1 MAQTLHQNEI
11 FTLQETDIFIWGYL
25 KIIPRTPGPNTKDK
39 VEDIW

>member
-1 MAQTLHQNEI
+1 MVELVIDHKT
-11 FTLQETDIFIWGYL
+11 ETDIFIWGYL